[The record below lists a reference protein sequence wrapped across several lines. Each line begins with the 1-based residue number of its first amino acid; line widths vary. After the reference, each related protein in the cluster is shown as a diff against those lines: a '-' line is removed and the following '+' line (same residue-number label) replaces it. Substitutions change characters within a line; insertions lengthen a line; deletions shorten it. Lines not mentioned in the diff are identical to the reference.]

1 MNLEMKQPL
10 AQYSTV
16 LDSSALI
23 QEHSA
28 LLSLI
33 LHLLPGVLA
42 GAVYFALR
50 SPVVLAGYP
59 PHVALVLAIP
69 LAMIPVALGLL
80 VYLGYKR
87 NGRLS
92 FEGVVLYRERIQL
105 RKYFVYVPLVFAASL
120 AIIGVGSAI
129 LDGVL
134 RATVFPWMPSLDW
147 DNAGGYT
154 RAVLIISYSL
164 TALFVTI
171 GESVVEELYFRG
183 FLLPRMRYTGR
194 WAVPLHTFLFTLY
207 HVWQPWRFVS
217 IMIGMLPI
225 VFTARRTRNIY
236 VGMIVHILLNSF
248 DVILGVAF
256 ILATRPG

>member
-1 MNLEMKQPL
+1 MNLEIKQ
-10 AQYSTV
+10 AQGLQSPV
-16 LDSSALI
+16 LDLSALLR
-23 QEHSA
+23 EHSA
-28 LLSLI
+28 LLSII
-33 LHLLPGVLA
+33 LHLLPGVLT

-92 FEGVVLYRERIQL
+92 FEGVVLYQERIQL
-105 RKYFVYVPLVFAASL
+105 RKYFVYVPLVFVASL
-120 AIIGVGSAI
+120 AVIGIGSVV
-129 LDGVL
+129 LDGAL
-134 RATVFPWMPSLDW
+134 RTNVFPWMPSLDW

-154 RAVLIISYSL
+154 RAVLVVSYSL

-183 FLLPRMRYTGR
+183 FLLPRMRYAGR
-194 WAVPLHTFLFTLY
+194 WAVPLHTFLFALY
-207 HVWQPWRFVS
+207 HMWQPWRFVS

-248 DVILGVAF
+248 DIIVGVAF
-256 ILATRPG
+256 ILAMRPG